1 MFRKNSGR
9 VDRKLFSVVIFVENE
24 KARDFTFYF
33 IYFLFCLDFYNVFIK
48 LLQLKKAYKIFF
60 NTTGYTPNANQCYI

>member
-33 IYFLFCLDFYNVFIK
+33 IYFFVLFRFLQCVYKTATIK
-48 LLQLKKAYKIFF
+48 K
-60 NTTGYTPNANQCYI
+60 GR